1 MNRQH
6 EADGISGGLFL
17 IGLGVIFLTGWWWP
31 GIMVAIGIAA
41 VSSLVFRGKYTEAVG
56 PALIFFG
63 IPLLTTAD
71 IPWHLFGPMVLIGI
85 GLIVLAKTFYL
96 KDQYQA

>member
-1 MNRQH
+1 MTRQH

-41 VSSLVFRGKYTEAVG
+41 VSSLVFRGKYAEAAA

-63 IPLLTTAD
+63 IPLLVSAN

-85 GLIVLAKTFYL
+85 GLIILAKNVYL
-96 KDQYQA
+96 RDPYRP

>member
-1 MNRQH
+1 MNRKH

-41 VSSLVFRGKYTEAVG
+41 VGSLVFRGKYAEAVG

-63 IPLLTTAD
+63 IPL
-71 IPWHLFGPMVLIGI
+71 IVESNVPWDLFWPMILIGL
-85 GLIVLAKTFYL
+85 GVIVLVKNFYL
-96 KDQYQA
+96 RDQYQS